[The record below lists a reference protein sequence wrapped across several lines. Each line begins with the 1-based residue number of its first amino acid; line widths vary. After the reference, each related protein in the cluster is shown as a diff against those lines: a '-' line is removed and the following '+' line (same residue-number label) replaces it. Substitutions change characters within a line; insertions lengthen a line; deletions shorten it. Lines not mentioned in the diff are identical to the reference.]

1 MVDDVVK
8 FLIKFFEKN
17 IDNFLEGTSKF
28 LDNFLVRVA
37 AIRAMRFL
45 IEESEDGEVVLQSWV
60 LPAILLVSAFAVL
73 SILLMRRL
81 DSKRKNL
88 KT

>member
-1 MVDDVVK
+1 MLDDVVK
-8 FLIKFFEKN
+8 FFIKFFEKN
-17 IDNFLEGTSKF
+17 IDNFLVGTSRF
-28 LDNFLVRVA
+28 WDNFLVRVA
-37 AIRAMRFL
+37 TIRAMRFL

-88 KT
+88 TT